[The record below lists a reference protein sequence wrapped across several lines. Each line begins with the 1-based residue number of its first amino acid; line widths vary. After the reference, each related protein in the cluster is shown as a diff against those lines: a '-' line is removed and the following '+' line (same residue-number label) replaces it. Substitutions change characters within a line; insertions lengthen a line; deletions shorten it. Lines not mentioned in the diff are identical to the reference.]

1 MLTKAVC
8 MLNLFPRLGSLTGLL
23 ILGVGLLTVEN
34 RAFANQVFTN
44 EVQRQ
49 LPQSCPANL
58 EAAIDQIVN
67 RPQFNRSRWGILIQP
82 LTSTRPLYSLN
93 SRSYFTP
100 ASNVKLLTTAAALLK
115 LGPQFRIR
123 TSVYRTD
130 SPSTVTSLRVVGRGD
145 PSLTTAHLQTLAQQL
160 KNQGITE
167 VQLEIED
174 SFPGS
179 AINPTW
185 EWEDVY
191 AYYGVAVNSV
201 ILNQNAFTLTLLPR
215 RLGQPVQVQWSDP
228 VAMQQWRI
236 DNHAITAP
244 AETPYG
250 VEITGVLGQ
259 PVLKIEGELAI
270 DSEPDRWDLAIADPR
285 HYFLE
290 TFRRLLLAQGIN
302 VTEGIVHSP
311 ANSLGEELAAIES
324 PPLAALVQKTNQESN
339 NLYAEVLLRLLGT
352 SAVEPSDML
361 TQILTDL
368 GVNPEGY
375 RLVDGSGLSRQNLL
389 SPEAVV
395 QTLQAMAQT
404 PYASIYRDSLPTA
417 GVSGTLQRRFQDS
430 YLQGNL
436 RAKTGTLQNVS
447 ALSGYLDMPSEQLV
461 FSIMLNQSNQP
472 SDIGRAAIDEIVEVL
487 SRLRFCELSR

>member
-8 MLNLFPRLGSLTGLL
+8 MLNLFPRLGSLIGLL
-23 ILGVGLLTVEN
+23 ILGLGLLTVEN
-34 RAFANQVFTN
+34 RAFANQVSTD

-49 LPQSCPANL
+49 RSQSCPTNL
-58 EAAIDQIVN
+58 EAAIDRIVN

-93 SRSYFTP
+93 SRNYFTP

-145 PSLTTAHLQTLAQQL
+145 PTLTTAHLQNLAQQL
-160 KNQGITE
+160 KSRGITE
-167 VQLEIED
+167 TQLLIED
-174 SFPGS
+174 IPAP

-228 VAMQQWRI
+228 VAVQQWRI
-236 DNHAITAP
+236 DNYAITAP

-270 DSEPDRWDLAIADPR
+270 DSEPDRWDLAIADPGR
-285 HYFLE
+285 YFLE
-290 TFRRLLLAQGIN
+290 TFRRVLLGQGIT
-302 VTEGIVHSP
+302 VTEGEVVYSP
-311 ANSLGEELAAIES
+311 SNSLGEELAAIES
-324 PPLAALVQKTNQESN
+324 PPLAALVQETNQESN
-339 NLYAEVLLRLLGT
+339 NLYAEVLRRLLGT
-352 SAVEPSDML
+352 TAVESGDVL
-361 TQILTDL
+361 TQVLTEL

-404 PYASIYRDSLPTA
+404 PYGAIYRDSLPTA
-417 GVSGTLQRRFQDS
+417 GVSGTLRRRFQES
-430 YLQGNL
+430 ALQGHL

-447 ALSGYLDMPSEQLV
+447 VLSGYLDVPNDQLV

-472 SDIGRAAIDEIVEVL
+472 SDIQRAAIDEIVEVL
-487 SRLRFCELSR
+487 SRLRFCE

>member
-8 MLNLFPRLGSLTGLL
+8 MLNLFPRLGSSIGLL

-58 EAAIDQIVN
+58 EAAIDTIVN
-67 RPQFNRSRWGILIQP
+67 RPQFNRSHWGILIQP

-93 SRSYFTP
+93 SRNYFTP

-115 LGPQFRIR
+115 LGSQFRIR
-123 TSVYRTD
+123 TSIYRTD

-145 PSLTTAHLQTLAQQL
+145 PSLTTAHLQNLAQQL
-160 KNQGITE
+160 KDQGITE
-167 VQLEIED
+167 SQLIIED
-174 SFPGS
+174 SFPNP

-215 RLGQPVQVQWSDP
+215 QLGEPVQVQWSDP
-228 VAMQQWRI
+228 VAVQQWRI

-259 PVLKIEGELAI
+259 PILKIEGELAI
-270 DSEPDRWDLAIADPR
+270 DSEPDRWDLAIADPGR
-285 HYFLE
+285 YFLE
-290 TFRRLLLAQGIN
+290 TFRRILLAQGIT
-302 VTEGIVHSP
+302 VTEGKIVHSP
-311 ANSLGEELAAIES
+311 SHSLGEELAAIES
-324 PPLAALVQKTNQESN
+324 PPVAALVQETNQESN

-352 SAVEPSDML
+352 TAVEPSEML
-361 TQILTDL
+361 TQILTEL

-395 QTLQAMAQT
+395 QTLRAMAQT
-404 PYASIYRDSLPTA
+404 PYAFIYRDSLPTA
-417 GVSGTLQRRFQDS
+417 GVSGTLRRRFQDS

-447 ALSGYLDMPSEQLV
+447 ALSGYLDGPSEQLV
-461 FSIMLNQSNQP
+461 FSIMLNQSSQP
-472 SDIGRAAIDEIVEVL
+472 SEIQRAAIDEIVEVL
-487 SRLRFCELSR
+487 SRLRFC